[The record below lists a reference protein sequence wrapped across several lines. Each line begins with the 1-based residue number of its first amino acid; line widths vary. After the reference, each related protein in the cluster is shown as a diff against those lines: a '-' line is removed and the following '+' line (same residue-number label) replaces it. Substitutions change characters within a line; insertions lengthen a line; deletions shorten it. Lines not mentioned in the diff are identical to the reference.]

1 MSVDETLLYPASD
14 CEDRSILFAA
24 LVRELLGLEVVG
36 LLYPGH
42 MATAVKFNAPGAGDV
57 VQVGGV
63 TWTVAD
69 PTYLGADAGQAMP
82 QFKTV
87 TPTLIRIRP

>member
-1 MSVDETLLYPASD
+1 
-14 CEDRSILFAA
+14 
-24 LVRELLGLEVVG
+24 
-36 LLYPGH
+36 
-42 MATAVKFNAPGAGDV
+42 VKFNAPGAGDV